1 MAQSYTVGCAVLDY
15 NMPDGTDKTGPY
27 VIKLDLSAP
36 NRTKRTKNL
45 LILPLGSTVSTGGRS
60 NPFVKDARIWPIVV
74 EEAGVQKS
82 ETVISIPE
90 GYTVEDTPQDLTLT
104 TAMYEYQ
111 RTISVSPD
119 EKTVTVKVVST
130 NKPGRVPPT
139 EYSKVKQ
146 YYDKVINASEDVIV
160 LRKIPLQ
167 PKFVAPEEENS
178 TPSGNPNRGKVNIES
193 DPEPKTKR
201 HKGG

>member
-1 MAQSYTVGCAVLDY
+1 
-15 NMPDGTDKTGPY
+15 DKTGPY
-27 VIKLDLSAP
+27 VINLNLSAP

-60 NPFVKDARIWPIVV
+60 NPFVKDSRIWPIVV

-82 ETVISIPE
+82 ETVITIPE
-90 GYTVEDTPQDLTLT
+90 GYMVEDTPQDMTLS

-111 RTISVSPD
+111 RSISVSSD

-130 NKPGRVPPT
+130 NKPGRVPPS
-139 EYSKVKQ
+139 EYEKVRQ

-160 LRKIPLQ
+160 LRKLPDQ
-167 PKFVAPEEENS
+167 PKVA
-178 TPSGNPNRGKVNIES
+178 TPVE
-193 DPEPKTKR
+193 DT
-201 HKGG
+201 